1 MTKKALLAI
10 GAVVLCSA
18 CGAPSLR
25 YKYEVNKLAS
35 QGNFG
40 QAADYVNAKAKNN
53 YGKRDVLLYELDLGA
68 LLHDAQD
75 FAQSDILFAS
85 AQQHITDSYTK
96 SVSASAARFVI
107 NDLTTPYYAANY
119 ETALTFFYRA
129 MNFLQQN
136 DIMSA
141 GVEAR
146 KAVFFLD
153 HLRADKK
160 SGYNDDP
167 FVQYMASLIF
177 ESTGELSDARIAR
190 TNALNA
196 YAKHGWTKPN
206 FSVPSNWQDYAEV
219 IILHYVGKIPLKKS
233 QTIQLAWHRALILA
247 DSPVEGE
254 SPIAPE
260 VENAISAGLTGSA
273 VTVAYPVLE
282 SQPYHITGSSAVI
295 GGQRFA
301 MQKMTDVS
309 ELVEQDLRE
318 KLPGIWFRLATRA
331 VLKRVAAVQARHA
344 VDGSGSESDRYGSS
358 GWLAE
363 MAVSLLSAATEK
375 ADTRQWFTL
384 PAQIYMT
391 RAFVPPGTQNIQ
403 LLLTDSNGNIIK
415 QHTFEN
421 VTVPKAGRVFLH
433 HRTAY

>member
-1 MTKKALLAI
+1 MIKKALLAM

-25 YKYEVNKLAS
+25 YKYEVNKLAA
-35 QGNFG
+35 QGNFE
-40 QAADYVNAKAKNN
+40 QAADYVNSKAKNN
-53 YGKRDVLLYELDLGA
+53 YAKRDVLLYELDRA
-68 LLHDAQD
+68 TLLHDAQSPV
-75 FAQSDILFAS
+75 ASDVLFAS

-96 SVSASAARFVI
+96 SISASASRLVV
-107 NDLTTPYYAANY
+107 NDLTTPYYTAHY

-136 DIMSA
+136 DVMSA

-153 HLRADKK
+153 HLRGDKK

-167 FVQYMASLIF
+167 FVQYMASIIF
-177 ESTGELSDARIAR
+177 ESTGELSDARISR
-190 TNALNA
+190 TNAFKS
-196 YAKHGWTKPN
+196 YAKRGWTKPH
-206 FSVPSNWQDYAEV
+206 FTVPANWQDYGEV
-219 IILHYVGKIPLKKS
+219 IVVHYVGQVPLKKS
-233 QTIQLAWHRALILA
+233 QTVQVAWHRLLALA

-254 SPIAPE
+254 GPLSAE
-260 VENAISAGLTGSA
+260 VENAIRAGLTGSA
-273 VTVAYPVLE
+273 VTIAYPVVQE
-282 SQPYHITGSSAVI
+282 QPYYITGSSLTVN
-295 GGQRFA
+295 GQRFE
-301 MQKMTDVS
+301 MQKMSDVAQLMQ
-309 ELVEQDLRE
+309 EDLQE

-344 VDGSGSESDRYGSS
+344 VEGSGHDSKNYGST

-363 MAVSLLSAATEK
+363 MAVSVLGAATEK

-384 PAQIYMT
+384 PAEIYMT
-391 RAFVPPGTQNIQ
+391 RAFVAPGTQDIT
-403 LLLTDSNGNIIK
+403 LLLTDKNGAVL
-415 QHTFEN
+415 QRHTFEN
-421 VTVPKAGRVFLH
+421 IAVPKGGRVFLH

>member
-1 MTKKALLAI
+1 MQNKALLAVC
-10 GAVVLCSA
+10 AVVLCSA

-25 YKYEVNKLAS
+25 YKYQVNKLAA
-35 QGNFG
+35 QGNFA
-40 QAADYVNAKAKNN
+40 QAADYVKDKAKSS
-53 YGKRDVLLYELDLGA
+53 YGARDEILYDLDRGA
-68 LLHDAQD
+68 LLHDAQN
-75 FAQSDILFAS
+75 APESDLLLAA

-96 SVSASAARFVI
+96 SVSASASRLVV

-136 DIMSA
+136 DVMSA

-153 HLRADKK
+153 HLRGDKTH
-160 SGYNDDP
+160 GYNDDP
-167 FVQYMASLIF
+167 FVQYMASVIF

-190 TNALNA
+190 TNALKA
-196 YAKHGWTKPN
+196 YEKRGWSKPD
-206 FSVPSNWQDYAEV
+206 FAVPTDWQNYGEV
-219 IILHYVGKIPLKKS
+219 IVVHYVGQVPLKKS
-233 QTIQLAWHRALILA
+233 QTVQVAWHKLMSMA
-247 DSPVEGE
+247 DSPVEGQA
-254 SPIAPE
+254 IAPE
-260 VENAISAGLTGSA
+260 VQNAVRAGLTGSA
-273 VTVAYPVLE
+273 VTIAYPVVE
-282 SQPYHITGSSAVI
+282 PQPYLVTGSYLAVN
-295 GGQRFA
+295 GQRFK
-301 MQKMTDVS
+301 MQKMTDVA
-309 ELVEQDLRE
+309 ELMHQDLRE

-344 VDGSGSESDRYGSS
+344 VDGSSKEGKKWGSA
-358 GWLAE
+358 GWMAE

-384 PAQIYMT
+384 PAEIYMT
-391 RAFVPPGTQNIQ
+391 RAFVAPGTQNITLQ
-403 LLLTDSNGNIIK
+403 LTDKNGAVLG

-421 VTVPKAGRVFLH
+421 VAVPKGGRVFLH